1 MTKDAQRIKQ
11 ADNST
16 ESTALVEVHNF
27 LLFLD
32 TWHKKQRQD
41 QTEQG
46 HTELQPVDNAP
57 LRKSDNNT
65 TDTGS

>member
-1 MTKDAQRIKQ
+1 MTKDAQRIKH

-16 ESTALVEVHNF
+16 ESPALVEVHNL

-41 QTEQG
+41 QTEQC

-57 LRKSDNNT
+57 LRKCDNNT